1 MTFFLVKER
10 RRESWEMNDLKWGQT
25 LKTSMVDDDSATDVS
40 APKFKINEMEIHEIV
55 IHTYH

>member
-1 MTFFLVKER
+1 
-10 RRESWEMNDLKWGQT
+10 MNDLKWGQT

-55 IHTYH
+55 IHRYH